1 MKTRTAAASIL
12 ISLPP
17 GGYNYESA
25 TDRFIQAN
33 SFSQPDRDF
42 IYLLVKGVIQYQR
55 LLDFIIDQARKK
67 KRSHIE
73 NIARALLRIGVF
85 QIVILNIP
93 AHAAVHETVAVARQ
107 INRHDLT
114 DYINAVLR
122 HLPEEGAW
130 RENLRQLDPAVALAI
145 EYSHPEWLVKKWL
158 ANFGRESTVAL
169 LGFDNDYQEI
179 YFRHNP
185 LRGTWAEFEKLLQER
200 AFQVEPYATEPIC
213 FFKVDRPGD
222 LLKSDFFREG
232 RCSVQ
237 DFSQSLAVR
246 LLDPLAG
253 ETILDACA
261 APGGKA
267 TYIAQITQN
276 RAHVQAND
284 RTPHKIELVK
294 ESACRLGIDS
304 LYYSM
309 SDASIAKFP
318 TVDKALVD
326 APCTGTGI
334 LARRADLRWNRR
346 PEELIRARAIQAGIL
361 NNVAAAVRD
370 QGFLVY
376 STCSLEYEE
385 NWTTV
390 TEFIDCHPEFS
401 VEPADKY
408 VDSCYCDEKGAVR
421 ILPFI
426 HNLTGSFA
434 VRLKK
439 IS

>member
-1 MKTRTAAASIL
+1 MSLGESYRVDFGDYPLCTCPPDNFENDDSQAEAKPIL
-12 ISLPP
+12 VGLS
-17 GGYNYESA
+17 G
-25 TDRFIQAN
+25 
-33 SFSQPDRDF
+33 
-42 IYLLVKGVIQYQR
+42 
-55 LLDFIIDQARKK
+55 
-67 KRSHIE
+67 
-73 NIARALLRIGVF
+73 
-85 QIVILNIP
+85 
-93 AHAAVHETVAVARQ
+93 
-107 INRHDLT
+107 
-114 DYINAVLR
+114 
-122 HLPEEGAW
+122 
-130 RENLRQLDPAVALAI
+130 
-145 EYSHPEWLVKKWL
+145 
-158 ANFGRESTVAL
+158 
-169 LGFDNDYQEI
+169 
-179 YFRHNP
+179 
-185 LRGTWAEFEKLLQER
+185 LQER
-200 AFQVEPYATEPIC
+200 TFCDDATDWVS
-213 FFKVDRPGD
+213 FMAT
-222 LLKSDFFREG
+222 SG
-232 RCSVQ
+232 RVYTITTSAYGQ
-237 DFSQSLAVR
+237 RADTFLA
-246 LLDPLAG
+246 LYDTDG

-309 SDASIAKFP
+309 SDASIVKFP